1 MGFDRQGGV
10 TWTNN
15 YFKAVKN
22 QDMEL
27 AASMQTDIDDWA
39 MDNFVRILDGCEFL
53 DEVVE
58 GVSRR
63 CGLVEGYVSVPANV
77 TAARVMFKNLAT
89 AADRTLDAPRLKRRA
104 RLIIIGG
111 AAVAAAAYAY
121 HRYRRAA
128 KRAEDLEAVK
138 SLLAGGDS
146 AVSLDD
152 AAVTQQR

>member
-1 MGFDRQGGV
+1 MGFDRRGGV
-10 TWTNN
+10 TWTNK

-22 QDMEL
+22 RDMEL
-27 AASMQTDIDDWA
+27 AASMQQEVDDWA
-39 MDNFVRILDGCEFL
+39 MDSFVRILDGCEFL

-104 RLIIIGG
+104 Q
-111 AAVAAAAYAY
+111 VAPLRRHSVERSKKCFSLPY
-121 HRYRRAA
+121 HWRRSSVVPT
-128 KRAEDLEAVK
+128 KL
-138 SLLAGGDS
+138 
-146 AVSLDD
+146 
-152 AAVTQQR
+152 